1 MKHEIELQNH
11 SIVAV
16 GDLNPAIFHPAW
28 FAAEGLI
35 NRGEAQ
41 AANVQVISSQAAL
54 FDIDDWLSVQ
64 VLPDR
69 FLAGTSHEP
78 YYRPLYDLVVS
89 TFSKLVHT
97 PIKMLGIN
105 YSFHCRLGDASQW
118 EHLSEELA
126 PSERWSEFLDR
137 PQMRSLTMERQRP
150 PGPKGYLRIKVEP
163 SVRIECGI
171 FIEINNHYDIEEN
184 EDNEENESGCRAML
198 RVLNEEWGDRLAES
212 KDVIKRLLRDD

>member
-16 GDLNPAIFHPAW
+16 GDLNPAIFQPAW

-54 FDIDDWLSVQ
+54 FDVDDWLSIQ

-78 YYRPLYDLVVS
+78 YYRPLYDLVLS

-105 YSFHCRLGDASQW
+105 YSYHCRLDDGSW
-118 EHLSEELA
+118 EYLSEQLA
-126 PSERWSEFLDR
+126 PSERWSGFLDR
-137 PQMRSLTMERQRP
+137 PRMRSLTMERQRP
-150 PGPKGYLRIKVEP
+150 SGPKGCQRIKVEP
-163 SVRIECGI
+163 SVRIKNGI
-171 FIEINNHYDIEEN
+171 YLETNHHYDIDDE
-184 EDNEENESGCRAML
+184 ESGTRPML
-198 RVLNEEWGDRLAES
+198 RVLSEEWGGKAAES
-212 KDVIKRLLRDD
+212 KDVVKRLLRDE

>member
-16 GDLNPAIFHPAW
+16 GDLNPAIFQPAW
-28 FAAEGLI
+28 IAAAGLI

-41 AANVQVISSQAAL
+41 AADIQVISSQAAL
-54 FDIDDWLSVQ
+54 FDVHDWLSVQ

-69 FLAGTSHEP
+69 FFAGTSHEP
-78 YYRPLYDLVVS
+78 YYRPLYDLVLS

-105 YSFHCRLGDASQW
+105 CSYHCRLGDESW
-118 EHLSEELA
+118 EYLSEQLA
-126 PSERWSEFLDR
+126 PSERWSGFLDR

-150 PGPKGYLRIKVEP
+150 SDPKGYQRIKVEP
-163 SVRIECGI
+163 SVRMQNGI
-171 FIEINNHYDIEEN
+171 YVEINNHYEVDAE
-184 EDNEENESGCRAML
+184 ESGCRAML
-198 RVLNEEWGDRLAES
+198 RVLNEEWGGKSAES
-212 KDVIKRLLRDD
+212 KDVVKVPLRDE